1 MSNEPVMVWGTLGTL
16 VGALLMAMMQ
26 QFMPDI
32 GNELMTAIVELVVFL
47 VPILGGLWYARS
59 KVTPV
64 SNPKNEFGERLEAV
78 NMKPY
83 TDGPL

>member
-1 MSNEPVMVWGTLGTL
+1 MSNEPVMVWGTLSTL

-47 VPILGGLWYARS
+47 VPILGGLYYARG

-64 SNPKNEFGERLEAV
+64 ANPKAA
-78 NMKPY
+78 
-83 TDGPL
+83 DGTPLVPSDE